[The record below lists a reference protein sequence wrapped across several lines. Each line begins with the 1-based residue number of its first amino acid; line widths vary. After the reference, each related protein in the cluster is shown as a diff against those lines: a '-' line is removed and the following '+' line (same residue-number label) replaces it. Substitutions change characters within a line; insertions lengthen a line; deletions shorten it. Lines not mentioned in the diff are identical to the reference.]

1 MAHEFVIG
9 VLLDCQYPGIPK
21 YRAIDLCCP
30 KNVPVIS
37 LLWKDGSTGKLVVT
51 EQPTVAMKE
60 CFETKTMEVKINVS
74 ILVGGSNPSEK
85 YARQNW
91 IISPGRDEHKKDLKP
106 PPRFFLK

>member
-1 MAHEFVIG
+1 M
-9 VLLDCQYPGIPK
+9 
-21 YRAIDLCCP
+21 
-30 KNVPVIS
+30 
-37 LLWKDGSTGKLVVT
+37 VT